1 MKEKIH
7 VVLVDLLENHESRA
21 GRFFGHILLWLIA
34 LSTLSFALEHT
45 SFFQQW
51 LPYFETFDQFVI
63 GFFVVE
69 YFLRISIS
77 SHKLKFIFSPLG
89 LVDLLVIVSGISH
102 MNLAFLRGL
111 RLLRILQML
120 KVLRYSDF
128 LLSFLRSF
136 VHYKHEF
143 RILGTSFVVVWLMS
157 GLGAYMLEFSFNP
170 KILSLADALWWA
182 LVTMATVGYGD
193 VVPVTMSGKV
203 LAGVVIILGVATMAV
218 LTAIVTRIFFDHFF
232 GKREHTCEFCHY
244 PHHDHD
250 SKFCKNCGNPL
261 DVKKLLQAIVVG
273 PHHNSDAAAK
283 MAIKAAKK

>member
-21 GRFFGHILLWLIA
+21 GKFFGHILLWLIA

-45 SFFQQW
+45 AFFSQW
-51 LPYFETFDQFVI
+51 ISYFERFDQFVI
-63 GFFVVE
+63 GFFLVE
-69 YFLRISIS
+69 YVLRFSVAPR
-77 SHKLKFIFSPLG
+77 KFKFILSPLG
-89 LVDLLVIVSGISH
+89 LVDLLVIISGISH
-102 MNLAFLRGL
+102 FNIGFLRGM

-143 RILGTSFVVVWLMS
+143 RILGSSFIVVWLMS
-157 GLGAYMLEFSFNP
+157 GLGAYLLEFSFNP
-170 KILSLADALWWA
+170 KILSLTDALWWS

-193 VVPVTMSGKV
+193 VVPVTLSGKA

-261 DVKKLLQAIVVG
+261 DIKKLMQAVTVG
-273 PHHNSDAAAK
+273 PHHSAAK
-283 MAIKAAKK
+283 AKEAVTVKK